1 MKIEDYDE
9 QLAKA
14 GEFHGEICGGI
25 AIGTKLAMYGLEL
38 MGMELN
44 QRHKNL
50 IVFLEIDRCMA
61 DAVQAVTKC
70 SMGKRSLKQM
80 YYGKFAVTFYNMDT
94 KEAIRVSD
102 ADANKKQKAK
112 ETRDEMIQRF
122 RQTPAEELFKVERVK
137 VDLPPSQMPG
147 KPHTSAFCSVCGEKV
162 TDGRHLVRGGKPVCI
177 SCAEGSYY
185 ELIEEE

>member
-1 MKIEDYDE
+1 MNQDEYME
-9 QLAKA
+9 QLKMA

-38 MGMELN
+38 MGRELN

-94 KEAIRVSD
+94 EEAIRVSD
-102 ADANKKQKAK
+102 ADANKKDK
-112 ETRDEMIQRF
+112 INN
-122 RQTPAEELFKVERVK
+122 L
-137 VDLPPSQMPG
+137 
-147 KPHTSAFCSVCGEKV
+147 CSY
-162 TDGRHLVRGGKPVCI
+162 T
-177 SCAEGSYY
+177 
-185 ELIEEE
+185 